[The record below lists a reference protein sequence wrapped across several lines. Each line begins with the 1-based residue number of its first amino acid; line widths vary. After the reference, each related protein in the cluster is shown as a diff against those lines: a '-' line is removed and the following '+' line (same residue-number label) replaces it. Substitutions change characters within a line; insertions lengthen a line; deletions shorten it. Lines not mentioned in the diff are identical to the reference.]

1 MIEKFYTIDNGLDEA
16 NCFSTDEV
24 YRRMIELKVPE
35 DTALK
40 LMPYLQA
47 MKPSDYIVIG
57 GENFGRAEV
66 RCWY

>member
-1 MIEKFYTIDNGLDEA
+1 MIEKFYTIDNGLDEV

-35 DTALK
+35 DTVRK
-40 LMPYLQA
+40 LMPYVRS
-47 MKPSDYIVIG
+47 MESSDYFVVG